1 MVAGGTPYQA
11 AASQWGGSTGI
22 SSVSSNISAGLSQQQ
37 GMTQP
42 SAGNLYQPVAVPA
55 MPVKT
60 QSVLPS
66 ASLSQVQS
74 DKARAVKSSF
84 QLGAMMM

>member
-1 MVAGGTPYQA
+1 MPARLDWTDVLPPHPKAPSVHRPCEPVTLPRSVA
-11 AASQWGGSTGI
+11 
-22 SSVSSNISAGLSQQQ
+22 LDR
-37 GMTQP
+37 QP
-42 SAGNLYQPVAVPA
+42 AAGNLYQPVAVPA